1 VLDFPAKKGEEMLT
15 AAVLVYLAIAALVFL
30 FMHDPR
36 KVAPPVYR
44 LDWKHTAVV
53 VTLRTAIPLLW
64 LPLVILVPLVVLLEP
79 LWGRFFRSALR
90 D

>member
-1 VLDFPAKKGEEMLT
+1 MLT

>member
-1 VLDFPAKKGEEMLT
+1 MTMLDQIEERRMLT
-15 AAVLVYLAIAALVFL
+15 AAVLVYLAIAVLVFL

-36 KVAPPVYR
+36 KVARPLYR
-44 LDWKHTAVV
+44 LDWKHATVV
-53 VTLRTAIPLLW
+53 VALRTAIPLLW

-79 LWGRFFRSALR
+79 LWGRLFRSAVR